1 MSDPTAEPAEPALP
15 AEPVTPATP
24 DQGLPVDPDPAH
36 VAGPSAAP
44 ATAAPST
51 ATPSA
56 PTSASI
62 TSPSARRGPGVFAV
76 IMISAITALVVGIFA
91 GLGGYLLGQG
101 IDSGASSVVTLPQ
114 VSGDLPDSPGTSIAA
129 IAAAELPSV
138 VSIAATGANA
148 AGSGSGFVIRSD
160 GYILTNNHVVAIAA
174 DGNIEVVFNDGTR
187 VKGDVVGTNP
197 EYDIAVVKVAKKGL
211 PAMVIGNSDD
221 VAVGDMAIAI
231 GAPLGL
237 DGTVTAGIISA
248 LDRPVTAGD
257 RNDTSFINAIQT
269 DAAINPGN
277 SGGPLLD
284 GAGRVIGINSAIASM
299 ASGNSEAGN
308 IGLGFAIPIN
318 TAKRIAEELIA
329 TGTSKTPIIGVNLDT
344 GYQGPGAK
352 VLEVVSG
359 GPSEAAGLQ
368 KGDIITSLGGR
379 SVDDA
384 TELVVAI
391 RTYAPGDQ
399 VEVTIDR
406 GGGDVTATVT
416 LGSAE

>member
-1 MSDPTAEPAEPALP
+1 MSDATPEPT
-15 AEPVTPATP
+15 TPATP
-24 DQGLPVDPDPAH
+24 VTPVEPVMPPAPAQAIPAEATPEQPAPAPSVTTAP
-36 VAGPSAAP
+36 VAAAP
-44 ATAAPST
+44 VSQ
-51 ATPSA
+51 
-56 PTSASI
+56 
-62 TSPSARRGPGVFAV
+62 RRGPRVFAV
-76 IMISAITALVVGIFA
+76 IVIAAITSLVVGTFA

-101 IDSGASSVVTLPQ
+101 VDSSASTVVRLPQ
-114 VSGDLPDSPGTSIAA
+114 VSDTGSEVTTPGASIAS

-160 GYILTNNHVVAIAA
+160 GYILTNNHVVAIAT
-174 DGNIEVVFNDGTR
+174 GGKIEVVFNDGTR
-187 VKGDVVGTNP
+187 TKGEVIGTNP
-197 EYDIAVVKVAKKGL
+197 EYDIAVVKVDKKGL
-211 PAMVIGNSDD
+211 PAMLIGNSDD
-221 VAVGDMAIAI
+221 VVVGDIAIAI

-277 SGGPLLD
+277 SGGPLLN
-284 GAGRVIGINSAIASM
+284 GSGLVIGINSAIASM
-299 ASGNSEAGN
+299 ATGNSEAGN

-344 GYQGPGAK
+344 SYEGPGAK
-352 VLEVVSG
+352 VLEIIPN
-359 GPSEAAGLQ
+359 GPSEDAGLQ

-379 SVDDA
+379 QVEDA

-399 VEVTIDR
+399 VEVQIDR
-406 GGGDVTATVT
+406 GGGDVTATIT

>member
-1 MSDPTAEPAEPALP
+1 
-15 AEPVTPATP
+15 
-24 DQGLPVDPDPAH
+24 
-36 VAGPSAAP
+36 
-44 ATAAPST
+44 
-51 ATPSA
+51 
-56 PTSASI
+56 
-62 TSPSARRGPGVFAV
+62 
-76 IMISAITALVVGIFA
+76 MISAITALVVGVFA

-101 IDSGASSVVTLPQ
+101 VDSGANTVVTLPQ

-129 IAAAELPSV
+129 IAAAQLPSV

-160 GYILTNNHVVAIAA
+160 GYILTNDHVVAIAA
-174 DGNIEVVFNDGTR
+174 DGKIEVVFHDGTLI
-187 VKGDVVGTNP
+187 KGEVVGTNP

-211 PAMVIGNSDD
+211 PAVVIGNSDD

-248 LDRPVTAGD
+248 LDRPVTAGN

-299 ASGNSEAGN
+299 ARGGSEAGN

-329 TGTSKTPIIGVNLDT
+329 TGTSTTPIIGVNLDI
-344 GYQGPGAK
+344 GYQGSGAK

-368 KGDIITSLGGR
+368 TGDIITSLGGR
-379 SVDDA
+379 SVEDA

-391 RTYAPGDQ
+391 RSYAPGDQ
-399 VEVTIDR
+399 VEVEIDR
-406 GGGDVTATVT
+406 GGGDVTATIT

>member
-1 MSDPTAEPAEPALP
+1 MSDATPEPT
-15 AEPVTPATP
+15 TPATP
-24 DQGLPVDPDPAH
+24 VTPVEPVMPPAP
-36 VAGPSAAP
+36 VPSVTTAP
-44 ATAAPST
+44 VATAPVSQ
-51 ATPSA
+51 
-56 PTSASI
+56 
-62 TSPSARRGPGVFAV
+62 RRGPGVFAV
-76 IMISAITALVVGIFA
+76 IVIAAITSLVVGTFA

-101 IDSGASSVVTLPQ
+101 VDSSASTVVRLPQ
-114 VSGDLPDSPGTSIAA
+114 VSDTGTEVTTPGASIAS

-160 GYILTNNHVVAIAA
+160 GYILTNNHVVAIAT
-174 DGNIEVVFNDGTR
+174 GGKIEVVFNDGTR
-187 VKGDVVGTNP
+187 TKGEVIGTNP
-197 EYDIAVVKVAKKGL
+197 EYDIAVVKVDMKGL
-211 PAMVIGNSDD
+211 PAMLIGNSDD
-221 VAVGDMAIAI
+221 VVVGDIAIAI

-277 SGGPLLD
+277 SGGPLLN
-284 GAGRVIGINSAIASM
+284 GAGLVIGINSAIASM
-299 ASGNSEAGN
+299 ATGNSEAGN

-344 GYQGPGAK
+344 SYDGPGAK
-352 VLEVVSG
+352 VLEIIPN
-359 GPSEAAGLQ
+359 GPSEDAGLQ

-379 SVDDA
+379 QVEDA

-399 VEVTIDR
+399 VEVQIDR
-406 GGGDVTATVT
+406 GGGDVTATIT

>member
-1 MSDPTAEPAEPALP
+1 VS
-15 AEPVTPATP
+15 
-24 DQGLPVDPDPAH
+24 Q
-36 VAGPSAAP
+36 
-44 ATAAPST
+44 
-51 ATPSA
+51 
-56 PTSASI
+56 
-62 TSPSARRGPGVFAV
+62 RRGPGVFAV
-76 IMISAITALVVGIFA
+76 IVIAAITSLVVGTFA
-91 GLGGYLLGQG
+91 GLAGYLLGQG
-101 IDSGASSVVTLPQ
+101 VDSSASTVVRLPQ
-114 VSGDLPDSPGTSIAA
+114 VSDPGNEVITPGASIAS

-160 GYILTNNHVVAIAA
+160 GYILTNNHVVAIAT
-174 DGNIEVVFNDGTR
+174 GGKIEVVFNDGTR
-187 VKGDVVGTNP
+187 TKGEVIGTNP
-197 EYDIAVVKVAKKGL
+197 EYDIAVVKVDKKGL
-211 PAMVIGNSDD
+211 PAMLIGNSDD
-221 VAVGDMAIAI
+221 VVVGDIAIAI

-277 SGGPLLD
+277 SGGPLLN
-284 GAGRVIGINSAIASM
+284 GSGLVIGINSAIASM
-299 ASGNSEAGN
+299 ATGNSEAGN

-344 GYQGPGAK
+344 SYEGPGAK
-352 VLEVVSG
+352 VLEIIPN
-359 GPSEAAGLQ
+359 GPSEDAGLQ

-379 SVDDA
+379 QVEDA

-399 VEVTIDR
+399 VEVQIDR
-406 GGGDVTATVT
+406 GGGDVTATIT
-416 LGSAE
+416 LGSVE

>member
-1 MSDPTAEPAEPALP
+1 MSDQTP
-15 AEPVTPATP
+15 EPVMPPAP
-24 DQGLPVDPDPAH
+24 AQGSPVDPVPA
-36 VAGPSAAP
+36 PSVVTAPAVPAP
-44 ATAAPST
+44 ATS
-51 ATPSA
+51 
-56 PTSASI
+56 
-62 TSPSARRGPGVFAV
+62 RRGLGVFAV
-76 IMISAITALVVGIFA
+76 IMIAAVTSLVVGLFA
-91 GLGGYLLGQG
+91 GLGGYLMGQG
-101 IDSGASSVVTLPQ
+101 IDSSSSTVVSLPQ
-114 VSGDLPDSPGTSIAA
+114 ASDDTGAASTPGASIAA

-138 VSIAATGANA
+138 VSIVATGANS

-160 GYILTNNHVVAIAA
+160 GYILTNNHVVAIAK
-174 DGNIEVVFNDGTR
+174 GGKLEVVFNDGTR
-187 VKGDVVGTNP
+187 IKGDVVGTNP

-211 PAMVIGNSDD
+211 PAMLIGNSDE
-221 VAVGDMAIAI
+221 VSVGDMAIAI

-257 RNDTSFINAIQT
+257 SGDTSFINAIQT

-284 GAGRVIGINSAIASM
+284 GAGHVIGINSAIASM
-299 ASGNSEAGN
+299 ATGNSEAGS

-318 TAKRIAEELIA
+318 TAKRIAEELIS
-329 TGTSKTPIIGVNLDT
+329 TGTSQTPVIGVNLDT
-344 GYQGPGAK
+344 NYEGPGAK
-352 VLEVVSG
+352 VLEVKAN

-379 SVDDA
+379 LIEDA

-391 RTYAPGDQ
+391 RTHAPGDK
-399 VEVTIDR
+399 VDVKIDR
-406 GGGDVTATVT
+406 GGGSVSATIT

>member
-1 MSDPTAEPAEPALP
+1 MSDPNAEPVMPPVPAEPETPQVMP
-15 AEPVTPATP
+15 AEPRIT
-24 DQGLPVDPDPAH
+24 
-36 VAGPSAAP
+36 
-44 ATAAPST
+44 ST
-51 ATPSA
+51 AVSA
-56 PTSASI
+56 PVAS
-62 TSPSARRGPGVFAV
+62 SARRGPGVFAI
-76 IMISAITALVVGIFA
+76 IMIAAVTSLIVGIFA

-101 IDSGASSVVTLPQ
+101 IDSSATSVVRLPQ
-114 VSGDLPDSPGTSIAA
+114 VSDTSATSITPGSSIAA

-138 VSIAATGANA
+138 VSIAATGATA

-160 GYILTNNHVVAIAA
+160 GYILTNNHVVAIAK
-174 DGNIEVVFNDGTR
+174 GGKIEVVFNDGTR
-187 VKGDVVGTNP
+187 IKGEVVGTNP

-257 RNDTSFINAIQT
+257 SNDTSFINAIQT

-299 ASGNSEAGN
+299 ATGTSEAGN

-344 GYQGPGAK
+344 GYEGPGAK
-352 VLEVVSG
+352 VLEITPN

-368 KGDIITSLGGR
+368 AGDIITALAGR
-379 SVDDA
+379 LIDDS

-391 RTYAPGDQ
+391 RTFAPGDQ
-399 VEVTIDR
+399 VEVEIDR
-406 GGGDVTATVT
+406 GGGTVTALIT

>member
-1 MSDPTAEPAEPALP
+1 MSDPTAESME
-15 AEPVTPATP
+15 PATP
-24 DQGLPVDPDPAH
+24 SEPLESASPMPGHVSEPVPAPSV
-36 VAGPSAAP
+36 VATPAA
-44 ATAAPST
+44 AAPSH
-51 ATPSA
+51 S
-56 PTSASI
+56 
-62 TSPSARRGPGVFAV
+62 RRGPGVFAI
-76 IMISAITALVVGIFA
+76 IMISAITALVVGLFA

-101 IDSGASSVVTLPQ
+101 IDDSSSGSVVTLPQ
-114 VSGDLPDSPGTSIAA
+114 VSGSSTSVTTPGESISS

-138 VSIAATGANA
+138 VSIVATGANS

-160 GYILTNNHVVAIAA
+160 GYILTNNHVVAIAK
-174 DGNIEVVFNDGTR
+174 GGKLEVVFNDGTR
-187 VKGDVVGTNP
+187 IKGEVVGTNP

-211 PAMVIGNSDD
+211 PAMLIGNSDD
-221 VAVGDMAIAI
+221 VSVGDMAIAI

-248 LDRPVTAGD
+248 LDRPVTAGESGG
-257 RNDTSFINAIQT
+257 DTSFINAIQT

-299 ASGNSEAGN
+299 ASGNAEAGS

-318 TAKRIAEELIA
+318 TAKRIAEELMA
-329 TGTSKTPIIGVNLDT
+329 TGTSKTPVIGVNLDT
-344 GYQGPGAK
+344 SYEGPGAK
-352 VLEVVSG
+352 VLEVKAN

-368 KGDIITSLGGR
+368 KGDIITVLGGR
-379 SVDDA
+379 QIDDS

-391 RTYAPGDQ
+391 RAHAPGDT
-399 VEVTIDR
+399 VEVKIDR
-406 GGGDVTATVT
+406 GGGEVTANIT

>member
-1 MSDPTAEPAEPALP
+1 MSDATPEPTMPAMP
-15 AEPVTPATP
+15 AEPVMPPA
-24 DQGLPVDPDPAH
+24 PA
-36 VAGPSAAP
+36 AAAAP
-44 ATAAPST
+44 NAAAPVSQ
-51 ATPSA
+51 
-56 PTSASI
+56 
-62 TSPSARRGPGVFAV
+62 RRGPGVFAV
-76 IMISAITALVVGIFA
+76 IVIAAITSLVVGTFA
-91 GLGGYLLGQG
+91 GLAGYLMGQG
-101 IDSGASSVVTLPQ
+101 VDSSASTVVRLPQ
-114 VSGDLPDSPGTSIAA
+114 VSDTGTEATNPGASIAS

-160 GYILTNNHVVAIAA
+160 GYVLTNNHVVAIAT
-174 DGNIEVVFNDGTR
+174 GGKIEVVFNDGTR
-187 VKGDVVGTNP
+187 LKGEVVGTNP

-211 PAMVIGNSDD
+211 PAMLIGNSDD
-221 VAVGDMAIAI
+221 VVVGDIAIAI

-277 SGGPLLD
+277 SGGPLLN

-299 ASGNSEAGN
+299 ATGNSEAGN

-344 GYQGPGAK
+344 SYEGPGAK
-352 VLEVVSG
+352 VLEITPN
-359 GPSEAAGLQ
+359 GPSEDAGLQ

-379 SVDDA
+379 LIDDA

-391 RTYAPGDQ
+391 RTYAPGDAIK
-399 VEVTIDR
+399 VEINR
-406 GGGDVTATVT
+406 GGGAVSTTIT

>member
-1 MSDPTAEPAEPALP
+1 MSDATPEPTLPATP
-15 AEPVTPATP
+15 AEPVM
-24 DQGLPVDPDPAH
+24 
-36 VAGPSAAP
+36 SAAP
-44 ATAAPST
+44 AHGAPSPSGPADSPT
-51 ATPSA
+51 VAATPAALA
-56 PTSASI
+56 PRA
-62 TSPSARRGPGVFAV
+62 PRRGPGTFAV
-76 IMISAITALVVGIFA
+76 IMISAITALVVGVFA
-91 GLGGYLLGQG
+91 GLGGYLLGQSV
-101 IDSGASSVVTLPQ
+101 DSGANNVVTLPQ
-114 VSGDLPDSPGTSIAA
+114 VSGDVPDTPGTSIAA

-138 VSIAATGANA
+138 VSIAAMGANA

-160 GYILTNNHVVAIAA
+160 GYILTNNHVVAIAK
-174 DGNIEVVFNDGTR
+174 GGKIEVVFNDGTR
-187 VKGDVVGTNP
+187 IKGEVVGTNP

-299 ASGNSEAGN
+299 ATGGSEAGN

-318 TAKRIAEELIA
+318 TAKRIAEELMA

-344 GYQGPGAK
+344 SYQGPGAK
-352 VLEVVSG
+352 VLEVTPG

-379 SVDDA
+379 SVEDA

-399 VEVTIDR
+399 VEVEIDR
-406 GGGDVTATVT
+406 GGGDVTATIS